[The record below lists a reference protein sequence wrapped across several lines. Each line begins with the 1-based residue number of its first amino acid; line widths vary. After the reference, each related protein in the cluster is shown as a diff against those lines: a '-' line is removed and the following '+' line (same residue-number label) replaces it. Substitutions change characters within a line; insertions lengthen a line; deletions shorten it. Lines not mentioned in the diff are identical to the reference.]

1 MHRSAVTM
9 HCSAVTMHH
18 SAVTMH
24 RSAVTMQQFYIT
36 LNYVHCLNLAPLEKL
51 RFITPMK
58 YSSNEKGIMAPMEC
72 TPMAY
77 STNAKDMV
85 L

>member
-24 RSAVTMQQFYIT
+24 RSAVTMQQFY
-36 LNYVHCLNLAPLEKL
+36 K
-51 RFITPMK
+51 
-58 YSSNEKGIMAPMEC
+58 KGIMAPMEC